1 MEKTV
6 ESAIQELNENN
17 FLLTLKVDNELITAG
32 AFTTKEDAQ
41 TALNVCY
48 TLCKKV
54 YDAELVG

>member
-6 ESAIQELNENN
+6 ESAIQKLNEEN
-17 FLLTLKVDNELITAG
+17 FLLMLKVDGEVVTAG

-41 TALNVCY
+41 TALRVCY

-54 YDAELVG
+54 YGAELVG